1 MSRGEPYSA
10 PATGAREPRWRRD
23 TGYIAAM
30 DLDDLPLDVLLAMQ
44 DALTDPTG
52 GGAERARLRA
62 AGAGFHV
69 ELGNDVGEDGRVVL
83 GRTTSA
89 LGPRGTEAAS
99 PPPVVPQP
107 EAMASVEAVELSLE
121 QGEPRD

>member
-1 MSRGEPYSA
+1 
-10 PATGAREPRWRRD
+10 
-23 TGYIAAM
+23 M

-52 GGAERARLRA
+52 SGAERARLRA

-69 ELGNDVGEDGRVVL
+69 ELGNDVGEDGRL
-83 GRTTSA
+83 MMGRATEA
-89 LGPRGTEAAS
+89 LGPSSDTEVAA

-107 EAMASVEAVELSLE
+107 EATVGVDAIELALG
-121 QGEPRD
+121 QGESRD